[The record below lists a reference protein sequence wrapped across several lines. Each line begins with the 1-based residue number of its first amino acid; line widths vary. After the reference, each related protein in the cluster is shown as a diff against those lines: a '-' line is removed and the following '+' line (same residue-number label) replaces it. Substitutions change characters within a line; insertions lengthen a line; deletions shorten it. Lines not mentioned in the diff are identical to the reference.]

1 MIENEHIEFKRSSG
15 EARDAMKSVCGMLNK
30 YGEGTIYFGLDNNG
44 KPVKNVINDSSFR
57 DISRAVFESIEPKI
71 TPVISIVKIDNVDV
85 IELKFHGEL
94 APYSC
99 KGVYYNRSADEN
111 RPMSQQEL
119 LLMFQ
124 SRGYEDDW
132 EKKIGEFTENDIND
146 NSLMEFFKA
155 AKKAKRIDLDEYNKL
170 DVLTYLDLIKD
181 GYLNNA
187 GYFLFGKN
195 PNVEI
200 KLATYLTK
208 EKVNFI
214 DLKSIKGNIY
224 DLVGIA
230 IDYIKAHINWRV
242 EIGERKRT
250 EIPEIPEKAIREIV
264 VNSFAHAKYG
274 SDLTHEINIF
284 PDLIEI
290 INSGNFPERYT
301 PEDFIEKRISSL
313 KRNPLILDVLFRSR
327 DVEKSGSGFSRVN
340 NLCKLFKV
348 KRSYE
353 RLPFGFKFIF
363 YRNNVSSIPIV
374 KENGAS
380 NLTEEETIVLNAID
394 SNNKIKVEEIA
405 VSLNV
410 SVRKVQRIIKSLVG
424 KNYIERIGTKGGYWK
439 ILKSE
444 N

>member
-44 KPVKNVINDSSFR
+44 KPVKNVINDSSLR

-99 KGVYYNRSADEN
+99 KGVYYNRLADEN

-132 EKKIGEFTENDIND
+132 EKKISEFTENDIND
-146 NSLMEFFKA
+146 NSLMDFFKA
-155 AKKAKRIDLDEYNKL
+155 AKKTKRIDLEEYNKL
-170 DVLTYLDLIKD
+170 DVLTHLDLIKD

-230 IDYIKAHINWRV
+230 IDYIKAHMNWRV
-242 EIGERKRT
+242 EIGDRKRT

-274 SDLTHEINIF
+274 NDSTHEINIF

-363 YRNNVSSIPIV
+363 YRNNVSNIPIIAEKNV
-374 KENGAS
+374 S

-410 SVRKVQRIIKSLVG
+410 SARKVQRIIKSLVG
-424 KNYIERIGTKGGYWK
+424 KNYVERIGTKGGYWK
-439 ILKSE
+439 ILKSG